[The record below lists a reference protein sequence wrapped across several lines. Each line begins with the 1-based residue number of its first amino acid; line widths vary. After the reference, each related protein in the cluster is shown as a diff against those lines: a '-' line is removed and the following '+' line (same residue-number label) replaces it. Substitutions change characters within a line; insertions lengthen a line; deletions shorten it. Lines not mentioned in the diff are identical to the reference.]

1 MVLKK
6 VVTFDLASTSLKDL
20 PYLEAAFDKGYD
32 KDLNENK
39 KIRLHLSRYPK
50 IFRRLFM
57 YNMKVQG
64 CSGAHVQ
71 RIVSMYG
78 LELFKKQHSDLIKQL
93 NEAEIW
99 NINPILL
106 GFTDF
111 TIKYNP
117 TIPAGEQPVW
127 LQSLDYV
134 GSEIDDLSNILGVS
148 KTYLTVIILCEAF
161 ITGNIPQN
169 IKNELSKELELF
181 NTYLETQKQE
191 EEA

>member
-32 KDLNENK
+32 KDLDENK
-39 KIRLHLSRYPK
+39 KIRLHISRHPTV
-50 IFRRLFM
+50 FRRLLI
-57 YNMKVQG
+57 YNARAQG

-93 NEAEIW
+93 HEADIW
-99 NINPILL
+99 DVDPKLL
-106 GFTDF
+106 NFVEF
-111 TIKYNP
+111 TIQYQPQTP
-117 TIPAGEQPVW
+117 TAEKSLW

-134 GSEIDDLSNILGVS
+134 ASEIEDLANILGVS
-148 KTYLTVIILCEAF
+148 KSYLTVIILCSAF
-161 ITGNIPQN
+161 ITGTIPQN
-169 IKNELSKELELF
+169 VKDELSKELKLF
-181 NTYLETQKQE
+181 DTYLEMKKQE
-191 EEA
+191 IEG